1 MPSNYVGVPTA
12 VETPAAAPGYGVAV
26 TVALPID
33 AEPANASSVA
43 QPFKVL
49 ADWVA
54 WARDKLFT
62 LRGIYAWL
70 SSVTYNAGNVVI
82 DNLDNHVYRALSTN
96 GNMQPSTSPSVW
108 SRIDWS
114 AEEVKAM
121 TVVSHGD
128 YSGITGTNGAS
139 VSAGFGFSYS
149 GDQYRRIELSVT
161 GVPANGGTIIDM
173 SASVG
178 VGLGFASYCRS
189 GTASM
194 LSGGYGYGGEVG
206 ISLNVDGNPNRVCV
220 WFRRG
225 TGDSSTSAIVGVT
238 LIGA

>member
-70 SSVTYNAGNVVI
+70 STVTYNAGNVAI
-82 DNLDNHVYRALSTN
+82 DNDQHVYRALSTN
-96 GNMQPSTSPSVW
+96 GNMQPSSNPSIW

-114 AEEVKAM
+114 AAEVEAM
-121 TVVSHGD
+121 SVIVHETAAPN
-128 YSGITGTNGAS
+128 ITATNGAIVAS
-139 VSAGFGFSYS
+139 VLMSSYS
-149 GDQYRRIELSVT
+149 ADTVRRIEFNVFPISPNSSTIVDLSACVT
-161 GVPANGGTIIDM
+161 AR
-173 SASVG
+173 
-178 VGLGFASYCRS
+178 FQSYVRT
-189 GTASM
+189 GQASM
-194 LSGGYGYGGEVG
+194 TTGTEGYGGAVG
-206 ISLNVDGNPNRVCV
+206 INIGVDGNPNRVRV
-220 WFRRG
+220 WYKAPG
-225 TGDSSTSAIVGVT
+225 AAGAAVVGVS
-238 LIGA
+238 LLGV